1 MDDLK
6 RHWLALPPCSCG
18 GRFLWSFLW
27 GLIAHCS
34 LFLSAFREATK
45 TSQEAPAILAERSQ
59 EVAA

>member
-18 GRFLWSFLW
+18 GRFLWSFEW
-27 GLIAHCS
+27 GLIAHCDRCH
-34 LFLSAFREATK
+34 SAFREATK